1 MCYRILSTCFIC
13 LLLAACDGQ
22 EQTEAIN
29 KTTEVISKPTEVIS
43 KTTEVKIVPEQATEK
58 SIQQKPRPAL
68 NLSVD
73 NLSIE
78 HQGKDE
84 NIFTIDKEPTETQS
98 DLFETLSKAKTESDV
113 NVSGKLLTDEEKIDN
128 KEYLDS
134 VEGLQI
140 NIEGSFQ

>member
-1 MCYRILSTCFIC
+1 
-13 LLLAACDGQ
+13 LLAACDGQ